1 MRRGGENPHIKT
13 PIMEETESGIEAAE
27 RMSRKDRYK
36 ISYDNSDASV
46 LRFKINNDG
55 RDSPDNNQ
63 GYPAYVETKASIL
76 RRRNTM
82 AKLLN
87 EDDKKYSEAAA
98 DVKGQAALSRKNR
111 NLSLNDLSKKSGL
124 SREAKVKR

>member
-1 MRRGGENPHIKT
+1 MRRGDNPHMKT

-76 RRRNTM
+76 RRRNTK

-98 DVKGQAALSRKNR
+98 DVKGQALSRKNR
-111 NLSLNDLSKKSGL
+111 NLSLNDLNKKGL
-124 SREAKVKR
+124 SRDAKVKR